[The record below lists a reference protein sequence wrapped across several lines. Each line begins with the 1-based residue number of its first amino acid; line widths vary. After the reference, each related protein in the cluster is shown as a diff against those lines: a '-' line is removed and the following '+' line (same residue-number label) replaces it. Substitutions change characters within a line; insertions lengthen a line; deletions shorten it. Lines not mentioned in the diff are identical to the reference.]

1 MFAPNLDLY
10 RQKQDPLADQTV
22 RKMLEAGQGQLLRH
36 FVAIE
41 PQAKQGSNAAFK
53 GLSPHLDLYMAQL
66 STLPAWVCAKRVQA
80 GAAFFAKYA
89 LEIMPLLGAASLPY
103 CYAAADG
110 ARVLLFS
117 ERLQKDAQQRLL
129 ETGRFVFE
137 VMQKGAFQN
146 PDSQGFMMVQK
157 VRLLHAL
164 IRHGIGKA
172 AEKNPQLWQPAW
184 GMPINQEDLAGT
196 NLAFSYLIVRGL
208 RKMGYHI
215 EPQQADDYLYL
226 WAVVSHLL
234 GIEAELLVPNMAKA
248 RLLAQ
253 AIERRQFRSSPQGRQ
268 LTSVLVAHFHQN
280 LPPFLP
286 KGYIETLMRHL
297 LGDKVADMIA
307 LPQANWTAF
316 LVEKLVGF
324 NALRQFFLAE
334 DNYEQAEKLVFVK

>member
-1 MFAPNLDLY
+1 MFAQNLDLY

-22 RKMLEAGQGQLLRH
+22 KKMLAAGQGQLLRQ
-36 FVAIE
+36 FVAIA
-41 PQAKQGSNAAFK
+41 PQNKPMAQATFD
-53 GLSPHLDLYMAQL
+53 GLSPHLDSYRAEL
-66 STLPAWVCAKRVQA
+66 SALPNWACPKRMQA

-117 ERLQKDAQQRLL
+117 ERLQKDVQQRLL

-137 VMQKGAFQN
+137 VMQKGAFQS
-146 PDSQGFMMVQK
+146 PDSRGFVMVQK

-164 IRHGIGKA
+164 IRQGIAKA
-172 AEKNPQLWQPAW
+172 AEKNPQLWQSEW
-184 GMPINQEDLAGT
+184 GAPINQEDLAGT
-196 NLAFSYLIVRGL
+196 NLDFSYLIVRGL

-226 WAVVSHLL
+226 WAVIGQLL
-234 GIEAELLVPNMAKA
+234 GIETALLVLNMAEA

-253 AIERRQFRSSPQGRQ
+253 KIESRQFRSSPQGRQ
-268 LTSVLVAHFHQN
+268 LMAVLLAHFHQN

-286 KGYIETLMRHL
+286 KGYIEALMRHL
-297 LGDKVADMIA
+297 LGDKVADLLA

-316 LVEKLVGF
+316 LVEKLVDF
-324 NALRQFFLAE
+324 NALRQLFLAD
-334 DNYEQAEKLVFVK
+334 DNYEAAEKLVFVR